1 MHKYAAIDSHSTPP
15 TPLPQV
21 VRLIHCALA
30 SLSREV
36 PAEIRDS
43 VLEKLLALL
52 PGPEMSEICRI
63 DCLGSIQVL
72 LLLSMSDE
80 LNGADSGSGA
90 AAVWRNVGT
99 ATRMASAI
107 VSQFLSDTVCID
119 GDGCYL
125 QGLHRNVS
133 TNHIPFFQLNRR
145 FRVWGAC
152 IATDTW

>member
-1 MHKYAAIDSHSTPP
+1 M
-15 TPLPQV
+15 

-36 PAEIRDS
+36 PAEIRDN

-52 PGPEMSEICRI
+52 PGPEMSEISRI

-107 VSQFLSDTVCID
+107 VSDPRAMSVVMLNPADVLSSVGPPQKCID
-119 GDGCYL
+119 QSYPVL
-125 QGLHRNVS
+125 PAEQTLPGLGSLYCNRHLVS
-133 TNHIPFFQLNRR
+133 RSPLH
-145 FRVWGAC
+145 VH
-152 IATDTW
+152 